1 MVLAIQNK
9 VLIRHRARP
18 VQPHKIAHAAQRHQ
32 RVRTLGSISALM
44 GSTGAGRKTH
54 LIPAQRPPSRR
65 PRHLPVPGYYDITGS
80 KKTACSVCSV
90 VRETLTFNVFL
101 RYVPDN
107 KNPTERM
114 KRLKIGVELAAD
126 PKSARP
132 GRSYQV
138 LYGNMGKH
146 CRNIVDYIKSIP
158 GVASCKG
165 LQPCNVDSSVHWCRC
180 EKRSRQTRPASL
192 LLQNVFVPPG
202 YCRRNGKEVVAV
214 LSRKPVR
221 DVVHQKA
228 LCPVGCVGE
237 VRGTPYMRLIYLAL
251 LFGFVFGDDS
261 TSA

>member
-1 MVLAIQNK
+1 S
-9 VLIRHRARP
+9 ARRSHSTCSCATCP
-18 VQPHKIAHAAQRHQ
+18 TTRSTT
-32 RVRTLGSISALM
+32 RVEVSLELLNLQEVTDEIMCGS
-44 GSTGAGRKTH
+44 
-54 LIPAQRPPSRR
+54 
-65 PRHLPVPGYYDITGS
+65 
-80 KKTACSVCSV
+80 
-90 VRETLTFNVFL
+90 
-101 RYVPDN
+101 
-107 KNPTERM
+107 PTERM

-132 GRSYQV
+132 GRSYHDDRV

-221 DVVHQKA
+221 DVVRQEA

>member
-1 MVLAIQNK
+1 S
-9 VLIRHRARP
+9 ARRSHSTCSCATCP
-18 VQPHKIAHAAQRHQ
+18 TTRSTT
-32 RVRTLGSISALM
+32 RVEVSLELLNLQEVTEEIMCGS
-44 GSTGAGRKTH
+44 
-54 LIPAQRPPSRR
+54 
-65 PRHLPVPGYYDITGS
+65 
-80 KKTACSVCSV
+80 
-90 VRETLTFNVFL
+90 
-101 RYVPDN
+101 
-107 KNPTERM
+107 PTERM

-132 GRSYQV
+132 GRSYQWLSCSQWLSPKRSDDRV

-221 DVVHQKA
+221 DVVRQEA

-237 VRGTPYMRLIYLAL
+237 ARGTLYMRLIYLAL